1 VIDLDILENK
11 LDFLLSKSKI
21 KISKLEKNH
30 YFNKFSLQERFKEV
44 MKEIEN
50 IEMFINYKLYYERR
64 KVVPVKGVVMKPE
77 EEEDGYD
84 QEQAIDKDEEKK
96 IDDEDDLPLV
106 DKNVNNLKEKV
117 TKLLSRYQNN

>member
-1 VIDLDILENK
+1 
-11 LDFLLSKSKI
+11 
-21 KISKLEKNH
+21 
-30 YFNKFSLQERFKEV
+30 

-64 KVVPVKGVVMKPE
+64 KVVFVKRNVLK
-77 EEEDGYD
+77 EEEDDAYD

-96 IDDEDDLPLV
+96 FDDEDDLPLV

>member
-1 VIDLDILENK
+1 
-11 LDFLLSKSKI
+11 
-21 KISKLEKNH
+21 
-30 YFNKFSLQERFKEV
+30 

-64 KVVPVKGVVMKPE
+64 KVVPVKRNVLK
-77 EEEDGYD
+77 EEEDDAYD

-96 IDDEDDLPLV
+96 FDDEDDLPLV